1 MPNMLRIERNGQDQ
15 ENLSFKMNVDPSK

>member
-1 MPNMLRIERNGQDQ
+1 MLMIESNGQDQ